1 MNSEN
6 LVIPF
11 QINDSIKGTIVRLST
26 VASKIINDVHSNNIK
41 AIFADSIA
49 ITASIGSRMKNDG
62 VFSFQAQSD
71 GVIKTLFIDLNN
83 NSSLRGYISLKDQNN
98 IQNLSFNQILSNG
111 TLALNIKEGKF
122 SKNYQGLVEIN
133 GQSIEDTIHGYFNSS
148 EQVKSYF
155 RSYNIFKMEKY
166 EPDFN
171 HIAGAIKLELMPE
184 EKRFN
189 YYKNSRDFWDE
200 ILMFLKTMDADEFLK
215 KEHSSKEIL
224 GRLFGQYEV
233 KIFDEIQLN
242 NNCKCSD
249 ERVLDTLKSMGK
261 DEIQFLFDKRKEI
274 EVVCEFCKTK
284 RIYQEIDIFN

>member
-1 MNSEN
+1 VNSEN

-41 AIFADSIA
+41 AIFSDSIA

>member
-41 AIFADSIA
+41 AIFSDSIA

>member
-26 VASKIINDVHSNNIK
+26 VASKIINDVYPNNIK

-98 IQNLSFNQILSNG
+98 IQNLPFNQLLSNG

-122 SKNYQGLVEIN
+122 SKNYQGLVEIK
-133 GQSIEDTIHGYFNSS
+133 GQSVEDAIYTYFNSS

-155 RSYNIFKMEKY
+155 KLYNIFTMEKY
-166 EPDFN
+166 EPEFN
-171 HIAGAIKLELMPE
+171 HITGAIKLELMPE
-184 EKRFN
+184 QRKFN
-189 YYKNSRDFWDE
+189 DCNNLIEFWDE
-200 ILMFLKTMDADEFLK
+200 ILMFM
-215 KEHSSKEIL
+215 
-224 GRLFGQYEV
+224 
-233 KIFDEIQLN
+233 
-242 NNCKCSD
+242 
-249 ERVLDTLKSMGK
+249 
-261 DEIQFLFDKRKEI
+261 
-274 EVVCEFCKTK
+274 
-284 RIYQEIDIFN
+284 

>member
-11 QINDSIKGTIVRLST
+11 QINDIIKGTIVRLST
-26 VASKIINDVHSNNIK
+26 VASKIINDVYPNNIK
-41 AIFADSIA
+41 AIFGDSIA

-98 IQNLSFNQILSNG
+98 IQNLSFDQLLSNG

-133 GQSIEDTIHGYFNSS
+133 GQSIEDTIHAYFNSS

-155 RSYNIFKMEKY
+155 RSYNIFTLEKY

-171 HIAGAIKLELMPE
+171 HIAGAVKLELMPE

-189 YYKNSRDFWDE
+189 DYKNSSDFWDE
-200 ILMFLKTMDADEFLK
+200 ILFFLKTMDADEFLK

-233 KIFDEIQLN
+233 KIFDEIKLN

-261 DEIQFLFDKRKEI
+261 DEIQFLFDKKKEI

-284 RIYQEIDIFN
+284 RIYQEINIF

>member
-1 MNSEN
+1 
-6 LVIPF
+6 
-11 QINDSIKGTIVRLST
+11 
-26 VASKIINDVHSNNIK
+26 
-41 AIFADSIA
+41 
-49 ITASIGSRMKNDG
+49 
-62 VFSFQAQSD
+62 
-71 GVIKTLFIDLNN
+71 
-83 NSSLRGYISLKDQNN
+83 
-98 IQNLSFNQILSNG
+98 
-111 TLALNIKEGKF
+111 
-122 SKNYQGLVEIN
+122 
-133 GQSIEDTIHGYFNSS
+133 
-148 EQVKSYF
+148 
-155 RSYNIFKMEKY
+155 MEKY